1 MESTKH
7 YRIGTFA
14 DYLCVSRSFL
24 KHYEEEDLIRVV
36 QQDNGYRYYPFPEA
50 ARILE

>member
-1 MESTKH
+1 MDGTKH

-24 KHYEEEDLIRVV
+24 KHYEEEHLIKVV
-36 QQDNGYRYYPFPEA
+36 HQDNGYRYYGSRAHP
-50 ARILE
+50 